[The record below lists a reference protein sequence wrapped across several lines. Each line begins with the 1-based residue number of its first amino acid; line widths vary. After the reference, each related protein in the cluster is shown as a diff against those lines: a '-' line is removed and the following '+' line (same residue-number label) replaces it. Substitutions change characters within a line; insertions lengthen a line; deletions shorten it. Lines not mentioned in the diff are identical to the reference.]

1 MSLRNYIVVTI
12 LVLGCTF
19 VISKWQEKQG
29 TLEILK
35 VFFQVM
41 VFFVVVVGG
50 VFLLAKVLA
59 HFGIAQSGFFI

>member
-1 MSLRNYIVVTI
+1 LA
-12 LVLGCTF
+12 LGCTF
-19 VISKWQEKQG
+19 VISKWQEKRG
-29 TLEILK
+29 VLEILK